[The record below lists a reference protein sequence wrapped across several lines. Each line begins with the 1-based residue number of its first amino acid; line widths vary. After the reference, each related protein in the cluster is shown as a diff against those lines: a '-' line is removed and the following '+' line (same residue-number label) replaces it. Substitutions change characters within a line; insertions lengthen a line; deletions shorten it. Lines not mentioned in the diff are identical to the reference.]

1 MTADSW
7 RWTGTGAAVICNI
20 SEIML
25 RTLGQATGRLSGAMA
40 AQLLGAAEAASGA
53 CACWREVTAAWTDM
67 TTGIG
72 GLTAPGIADTSDLV
86 VRLGRLAFTDPGW
99 TPIRSR
105 SSPVRTSAQLAPDT
119 RQAAVVAGAI
129 HHAAEA
135 LACVAAA
142 DACAVRTA
150 VCAGRIYVPTRTLP
164 EYLDVPHRYW
174 RPPPA
179 RAAALIAVYDAAA
192 AATDRLV
199 SDLDLVAVTMNTPS
213 RIRAV
218 ARAAIQSARDV
229 NKRLPASD
237 RAGGPA
243 VSVPAGVEH
252 AVSARPGWVERAV
265 RNAGSTELVVLMRA
279 RAMDAAARKLIEDAK
294 ESAQRSIRARSAAS
308 RSPMARSAVRMAA
321 ESFPAMPAN
330 LKGVPSAPGVRAR
343 RTAAAMAIQRDQRSP
358 RV

>member
-174 RPPPA
+174 RPTPA

-192 AATDRLV
+192 AATDCLV
-199 SDLDLVAVTMNTPS
+199 SDLDAVAVTMNTPS

-229 NKRLPASD
+229 NKRLPTD
-237 RAGGPA
+237 VVGGPA
-243 VSVPAGVEH
+243 VAVSSGVKP
-252 AVSARPGWVERAV
+252 AVSARPGWVEQAV
-265 RNAGSTELVVLMRA
+265 RNAGSTELVLLMRA
-279 RAMDAAARKLIEDAK
+279 RAMDAAARKLIEDARNTAP
-294 ESAQRSIRARSAAS
+294 ESIRSTSAAS
-308 RSPMARSAVRMAA
+308 RSPVARSAARMAA

-330 LKGVPSAPGVRAR
+330 PNGVPSAPAARAS